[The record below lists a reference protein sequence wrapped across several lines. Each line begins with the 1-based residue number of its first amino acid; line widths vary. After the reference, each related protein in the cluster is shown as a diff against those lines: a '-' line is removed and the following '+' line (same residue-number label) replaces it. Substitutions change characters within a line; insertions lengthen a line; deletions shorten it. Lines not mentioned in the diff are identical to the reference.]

1 MLVRDL
7 LTDKNNTTLLNDKD
21 RERLAFLGSEFQYS
35 PIGGPAVSPRRY
47 ALRQCRHIM
56 IILSLFL

>member
-35 PIGGPAVSPRRY
+35 PIGGPTVSPRRWV
-47 ALRQCRHIM
+47 LGQCSDIM
-56 IILSLFL
+56 ISQSLML